1 MEMTP
6 VMHILFSCFLILSAL
21 SLSQAQATATTLDT
35 AADAFTLA
43 ALMPGLNY
51 SIFGIPR
58 PPPEFDLNYE
68 IGGPKLRIT
77 SCLMNT
83 VAALKVLALGDWDGK
98 ISDGTEYRL
107 DDYPEVS
114 IIMTT
119 PRRRRNVQARFVMW
133 AICLGVYDMIAKKKF
148 EFAQF
153 EMSWEGQLLGWV
165 QVVNHPPGAGSRIE
179 EKQTNG
185 PLNSGNNSAASP
197 STNRTIGQELINI
210 TNVVTLNTTNDLPEA
225 RLNVSFEPYGV
236 TLGVYDV
243 FVPIMSGLTD
253 MGKIPSTHESS
264 GLIIG
269 LVGFNGF
276 ICVLPAVPLRTS
288 PPFMYYGTLV
298 EAISR
303 IPTYML
309 EKSRFGE
316 INIRIAFD
324 DVMVG
329 FGRLS
334 TRPDCDPDASLP
346 VTLGVAEG

>member
-6 VMHILFSCFLILSAL
+6 IVPIFSFCFLLSAL
-21 SLSQAQATATTLDT
+21 LLRQAQATATTLDT

-43 ALMPGLNY
+43 ALMAGMNN
-51 SIFGIPR
+51 SILGIPR
-58 PPPEFDLNYE
+58 PPPEFDLNYD

-83 VAALKVLALGDWDGK
+83 VAALKVLALGDWDGR

-107 DDYPEVS
+107 DTYPEVS

-119 PRRRRNVQARFVMW
+119 PRRKRNVEARFVMW
-133 AICLGVYDMIAKKKF
+133 AICLGVYDMISKKKF

-165 QVVNHPPGAGSRIE
+165 QVVNHPPGAGLRVE
-179 EKQTNG
+179 ERQANG
-185 PLNSGNNSAASP
+185 PLNSGSISATSP
-197 STNRTIGQELINI
+197 STNSTIGQEPMNI
-210 TNVVTLNTTNDLPEA
+210 MNVVTLNTTNDPAEA
-225 RLNVSFEPYGV
+225 RLNVTFSPYGV
-236 TLGVYDV
+236 TIGVYDV
-243 FVPIMSGLTD
+243 FVPIMTGLTD
-253 MGKIPSTHESS
+253 MGSIPSTHQSS

-269 LVGFNGF
+269 LEGFNGF

-288 PPFMYYGTLV
+288 PPFMDYGWLIRAV
-298 EAISR
+298 SR

-316 INIRIAFD
+316 INIRIAVD

-329 FGRLS
+329 FGRLA
-334 TRPDCDPDASLP
+334 TKPDCGPDASLP
-346 VTLGVAEG
+346 ATLGVAEG